1 MTFLEGQI
9 TALQTLDV
17 PALAARHVE
26 LFGKPPRF
34 ANRVMLWRQLAWE
47 IQRRHYGGLSAKAT
61 ARLEQLVS
69 EIQLPAEPPVKV
81 VRAAVAKPRAPNA
94 PTPGTVIARTW
105 HGRELRV
112 RVVERG
118 FEYEGKVY
126 RSLSGVARE
135 ITGTGWNGPAFF
147 GLREP
152 KAAPRGAA

>member
-1 MTFLEGQI
+1 MTSVEEQI

-17 PALAARHVE
+17 PALAAKHVE

-34 ANRVMLWRQLAWE
+34 CNRILLWRRLAWE
-47 IQRRHYGGLSAKAT
+47 IQRRHYGGLSAKAK

-69 EIQLPAEPPVKV
+69 EIQLPTEPPVKK
-81 VRAAVAKPRAPNA
+81 VRAVVAKPRAPNA
-94 PTPGTVIARTW
+94 PTAGTTIARTW

-112 RVVERG
+112 RVVDRG

-135 ITGTGWNGPAFF
+135 ITGVTWSGPLFF

-152 KAAPRGAA
+152 RSESKGTA